1 MMKKGRSGKN
11 SSGDRSALAGAM
23 RDLENEFTRLK
34 REKNEINKILE
45 GISTT
50 LNFDRGKERELQERI
65 AKLIEKEAKLNEK
78 RKGLQGKIDGVSDKI
93 GKISKIKTEMA
104 DI

>member
-1 MMKKGRSGKN
+1 MKKGRLKKK
-11 SSGDRSALAGAM
+11 SSDNKSALAGAM
-23 RDLENEFTRLK
+23 RDLENEINRLK
-34 REKNEINKILE
+34 REKNEINRILDS
-45 GISTT
+45 ISST

-65 AKLIEKEAKLNEK
+65 AKLIEKEARLNEK
-78 RKGLQGKIDGVSDKI
+78 KKGLQGKIDGVSDKI

>member
-1 MMKKGRSGKN
+1 MKKRRLKKDN
-11 SSGDRSALAGAM
+11 SANKSALAGAM
-23 RDLENEFTRLK
+23 RDLENEISRLR

-45 GISTT
+45 SISST
-50 LNFDRGKERELQERI
+50 LNVDRGKERELQERI
-65 AKLIEKEAKLNEK
+65 AKLIEKEARLNEK
-78 RKGLQGKIDGVSDKI
+78 KKSLQAKIDGVSDKI